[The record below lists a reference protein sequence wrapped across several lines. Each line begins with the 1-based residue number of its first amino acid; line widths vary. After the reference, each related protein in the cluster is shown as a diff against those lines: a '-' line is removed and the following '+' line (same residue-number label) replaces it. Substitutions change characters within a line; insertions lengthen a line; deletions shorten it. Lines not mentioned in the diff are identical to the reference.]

1 VAFAEQ
7 AQLAARLTLK
17 DDFSPKI
24 GNAQRGLSKLDAS
37 VGKTTGS
44 LQRAHAG
51 ISKTTAAIAVGVG
64 GAIGAVGLALKSSI
78 GAAGDFE
85 SQLNTINTVA
95 HVSQTDLKGIGDGLR
110 QVARDSG
117 KSLDELT
124 AGYYDLVSAGIKPGA
139 EAMKVLTAAN
149 TLAIGGL
156 ASTGETI
163 DLLTTAINSYG
174 VGTDQ
179 AAHIT
184 DVFAG
189 AIAAGKTTAAD
200 LASSFAQVGPL
211 AASAGISI
219 EELGAAYGTMTASG
233 VQTAQVTT
241 DIRAAIIAVQ
251 RPTTAM
257 AKLAKDLGI
266 NFEDIAKKKGLA
278 VAMQTARDA
287 AEKAHVPLIKVLGSV
302 EAQGYALG
310 VTGDK
315 AAAYGKNLTAAQKD
329 VGTAAAQ
336 AAERQKGFNYQMDR
350 LRALAKDA
358 GITIGSALLPKITPL
373 IAKFNEFLTNNPQ
386 RIEEFATK
394 IAGGLREDRR
404 ARSRASTSTRSR
416 VGSQI
421 TGRAMQTIVSAFL
434 ALPPDVQKIAVAA
447 LAANKLSGGLVT
459 SGIGSLLKL
468 GLGGL
473 KTITAGS
480 VTVVG
485 AKVGGAGV
493 GGAAT
498 GAAGAAT
505 GTAGKV
511 GSFLGKVAIVG
522 EVIGLVAA
530 VEGVRESIGAGNSA
544 LASGIHDQTTAFIA
558 SKPNN
563 AALQSSL
570 AGIDKGI
577 ADIQSNPLNVLVQGD
592 ALEQLKAMRADVAN
606 QLANNKVPTLG
617 EHANDRTVAAVNK
630 ANATIGRGIT
640 EGHRDTD
647 KLDGS
652 VRRTPTEIAAAKR
665 ATVAATNAASASAR
679 ANAARINAGIHSS
692 SAANVGANHHLAAVT
707 SNGLAHLSAEV
718 NHTTSA
724 TKAASASARANA
736 ALVRAGIHTTGAAT
750 VAATHALSS
759 NTGRGL
765 AHLSGEVNRLPPR
778 LARAIPKPKA
788 PIVRLTVNQRISLKA
803 VVSARSQ
810 HDVLVTASRYG
821 AVYGSG
827 NAL

>member
-1 VAFAEQ
+1 MALAEH
-7 AQLAARLTLK
+7 AKLAVDLTLNDHMSGPAGK
-17 DDFSPKI
+17 AKGSIDKLGTSADKASTHSQRLGKI
-24 GNAQRGLSKLDAS
+24 GGGVMKAGLLG
-37 VGKTTGS
+37 VG
-44 LQRAHAG
+44 AA
-51 ISKTTAAIAVGVG
+51 AAIAVTGITAGVFAIKRWADE
-64 GAIGAVGLALKSSI
+64 GADAAKQQLLLDRQIEKSGKVSKAQAKAINDQAGALLNLTGVDDDAIKGADAMLLRFGATGDQVTKLTPLILDLSKAQGISLEAATKAVGKALN
-78 GAAGDFE
+78 G
-85 SQLNTINTVA
+85 N
-95 HVSQTDLKGIGDGLR
+95 
-110 QVARDSG
+110 
-117 KSLDELT
+117 
-124 AGYYDLVSAGIKPGA
+124 
-139 EAMKVLTAAN
+139 
-149 TLAIGGL
+149 
-156 ASTGETI
+156 
-163 DLLTTAINSYG
+163 
-174 VGTDQ
+174 
-179 AAHIT
+179 
-184 DVFAG
+184 AG
-189 AIAAGKTTAAD
+189 ALGKY
-200 LASSFAQVGPL
+200 
-211 AASAGISI
+211 GI
-219 EELGAAYGTMTASG
+219 
-233 VQTAQVTT
+233 VV
-241 DIRAAIIAVQ
+241 DK
-251 RPTTAM
+251 
-257 AKLAKDLGI
+257 AKLKTDAFGTTQDALT
-266 NFEDIAKKKGLA
+266 KKVG
-278 VAMQTARDA
+278 
-287 AEKAHVPLIKVLGSV
+287 
-302 EAQGYALG
+302 
-310 VTGDK
+310 
-315 AAAYGKNLTAAQKD
+315 
-329 VGTAAAQ
+329 GTAAAMGKTLPGQ
-336 AAERQKGFNYQMDR
+336 LDIMRERMANVREEAGQRLAPSLLRLVTVVASKGIPVFEKLVERVLPLMEKGINLVTD
-350 LRALAKDA
+350 ALDKA
-358 GITIGSALLPKITPL
+358 GGPGGSS
-373 IAKFNEFLTNNPQ
+373 FF
-386 RIEEFATK
+386 TK
-394 IAGGLREDRR
+394 LGDIPFDSIAGGMK
-404 ARSRASTSTRSR
+404 
-416 VGSQI
+416 I
-421 TGRAMQTIVSAFL
+421 TAQATKTLVDAFL

-493 GGAAT
+493 GGGAA

-505 GTAGKV
+505 STAGKV

-544 LASGIHDQTTAFIA
+544 LASQVHDQTTAFIA

-592 ALEQLKAMRADVAN
+592 ALDQLKAMRADVAN

-630 ANATIGRGIT
+630 ANATIGRGII

-707 SNGLAHLSAEV
+707 SNGLAHLGAEV

-724 TKAASASARANA
+724 TKAASAAARANA
-736 ALVRAGIHTTGAAT
+736 ALIRAGIHSTGAAT
-750 VAATHALSS
+750 VSATHALRA
-759 NTGRGL
+759 NTTRGL

-827 NAL
+827 NAQ

>member
-7 AQLAARLTLK
+7 AELAARLSLK
-17 DDFSPKI
+17 DDFSSKLGSAEKGLNKFSSSTDRATTHSQRLGKI
-24 GNAQRGLSKLDAS
+24 GGGVMKAGLLG
-37 VGKTTGS
+37 VG
-44 LQRAHAG
+44 AA
-51 ISKTTAAIAVGVG
+51 AAIAVTGITAGVFAIKRWADE
-64 GAIGAVGLALKSSI
+64 GADAAKQQLLLDRQIEKSGKVSKAQAKAINEQAGALLNLTGVDDDAIKGADAMLLRFGATGDQVTKLTPLILDLSKAQGISLEAATKAVGKALN
-78 GAAGDFE
+78 G
-85 SQLNTINTVA
+85 N
-95 HVSQTDLKGIGDGLR
+95 
-110 QVARDSG
+110 
-117 KSLDELT
+117 
-124 AGYYDLVSAGIKPGA
+124 
-139 EAMKVLTAAN
+139 
-149 TLAIGGL
+149 
-156 ASTGETI
+156 
-163 DLLTTAINSYG
+163 
-174 VGTDQ
+174 
-179 AAHIT
+179 
-184 DVFAG
+184 AG
-189 AIAAGKTTAAD
+189 ALGKY
-200 LASSFAQVGPL
+200 
-211 AASAGISI
+211 GI
-219 EELGAAYGTMTASG
+219 
-233 VQTAQVTT
+233 VV
-241 DIRAAIIAVQ
+241 DK
-251 RPTTAM
+251 
-257 AKLAKDLGI
+257 AKLKTDAFGTTQDALT
-266 NFEDIAKKKGLA
+266 KKVG
-278 VAMQTARDA
+278 
-287 AEKAHVPLIKVLGSV
+287 
-302 EAQGYALG
+302 
-310 VTGDK
+310 
-315 AAAYGKNLTAAQKD
+315 
-329 VGTAAAQ
+329 GTAAAMGKTLPGQ
-336 AAERQKGFNYQMDR
+336 LDIMRERMANVREEAGQRLAPSLLRLVTVVASKGIPVFEKLVERVLPLMEKGINLVTD
-350 LRALAKDA
+350 ALDKA
-358 GITIGSALLPKITPL
+358 GGPGGSS
-373 IAKFNEFLTNNPQ
+373 FF
-386 RIEEFATK
+386 TK
-394 IAGGLREDRR
+394 LGDIPFDSIAGGMK
-404 ARSRASTSTRSR
+404 
-416 VGSQI
+416 I
-421 TGRAMQTIVSAFL
+421 TAQATKTLVDAFL

-485 AKVGGAGV
+485 AKVGGAG
-493 GGAAT
+493 GSGC

-505 GTAGKV
+505 STAGKV

-544 LASGIHDQTTAFIA
+544 LASQVHDQTTAFIA

-563 AALQSSL
+563 AALESSL

-630 ANATIGRGIT
+630 ANATIGRGII

-652 VRRTPTEIAAAKR
+652 VRRTPLEIAAAKR

-707 SNGLAHLSAEV
+707 SSGLAHLSAEV

-736 ALVRAGIHTTGAAT
+736 ALIRAGIHSTGAAT
-750 VAATHALSS
+750 VSATHALRA
-759 NTGRGL
+759 NTTRGL

-827 NAL
+827 NAQ

>member
-394 IAGGLREDRR
+394 IAGGFEKM
-404 ARSRASTSTRSR
+404 A
-416 VGSQI
+416 GSLQGVDFNAIAGGLQI

-434 ALPPDVQKIAVAA
+434 ALPPDVQKIAIAA
-447 LAANKLSGGLVT
+447 LAVNKVSGGLVT
-459 SGIGSLLKL
+459 SGIGGLLKL

-473 KTITAGS
+473 KTITAGN

-485 AKVGGAGV
+485 ANVKG
-493 GGAAT
+493 
-498 GAAGAAT
+498 GAAGAAGAAGATST
-505 GTAGKV
+505 GGKL
-511 GSFLGKVAIVG
+511 GSVLGKVAIVG

-563 AALQSSL
+563 AALQASL

-630 ANATIGRGIT
+630 ANATIGRGII

-652 VRRTPTEIAAAKR
+652 VRRTPTEIAAARR

-718 NHTTSA
+718 NHTTNA

-736 ALVRAGIHTTGAAT
+736 ALIRAGIHSTGAAT
-750 VAATHALSS
+750 VSATHALSS

-827 NAL
+827 NAQ

>member
-1 VAFAEQ
+1 M
-7 AQLAARLTLK
+7 
-17 DDFSPKI
+17 
-24 GNAQRGLSKLDAS
+24 
-37 VGKTTGS
+37 GKTTGS

-51 ISKTTAAIAVGVG
+51 ISKTSAAIAVGFG

-85 SQLNTINTVA
+85 AQLNTINTVA

-139 EAMKVLTAAN
+139 EAMKVLTSAN

-174 VGTDQ
+174 VGTDK

-200 LASSFAQVGPL
+200 LAGSFAQVGPL
-211 AASAGISI
+211 AASAGIEI

-251 RPTTAM
+251 RPTSA
-257 AKLAKDLGI
+257 LAALQKDLGV
-266 NFEDIAKKKGLA
+266 NFEKVAKQKGLA
-278 VAMQTARDA
+278 VAMQQIRDA

-302 EAQGYALG
+302 EAQGFALG

-315 AAAYGKNLTAAQKD
+315 AAGYAKNLTAAQKD

-336 AAERQKGFNYQMDR
+336 AAERQKGFNFQMQR

-394 IAGGLREDRR
+394 VAAGFEQLGGALEGVDFNAIAGGL
-404 ARSRASTSTRSR
+404 S
-416 VGSQI
+416 I

-434 ALPPDVQKIAVAA
+434 ALPPDIQKIAIAA
-447 LAANKLSGGLVT
+447 LAVNKVSGGLVT
-459 SGIGSLLKL
+459 SGIGGLLKL

-473 KTITAGS
+473 KTITAGN

-493 GGAAT
+493 GGAA
-498 GAAGAAT
+498 GAAT
-505 GTAGKV
+505 GTAGKL
-511 GSFLGKVAIVG
+511 GSVLGKVAIVG

-530 VEGVRESIGAGNSA
+530 VEGVREMIGAGNSA
-544 LASGIHDQTTAFIA
+544 LATEVHDQTKTFLA

-592 ALEQLKAMRADVAN
+592 ALDQLKAMRADVAN

-617 EHANDRTVAAVNK
+617 EHANDRTVPPSTGPTRRSAGASPL
-630 ANATIGRGIT
+630 ATATPTSSTARCAGRRSRSPPRSGRRSPPRT
-640 EGHRDTD
+640 RP
-647 KLDGS
+647 
-652 VRRTPTEIAAAKR
+652 VRRPRRTPPASTPASTRAAPRTSAQTTTWRRSPATASPISAPRSTTRRTPRRRPAR
-665 ATVAATNAASASAR
+665 APAPTRPSSGPASAARARRPCRRPMPCGRTRRAASPTWAPRSTACRPASA
-679 ANAARINAGIHSS
+679 
-692 SAANVGANHHLAAVT
+692 
-707 SNGLAHLSAEV
+707 
-718 NHTTSA
+718 
-724 TKAASASARANA
+724 
-736 ALVRAGIHTTGAAT
+736 
-750 VAATHALSS
+750 
-759 NTGRGL
+759 GR
-765 AHLSGEVNRLPPR
+765 SPSP
-778 LARAIPKPKA
+778 
-788 PIVRLTVNQRISLKA
+788 
-803 VVSARSQ
+803 SARSSTSARSFGPTSTCRPGGSMTRSSTRRA
-810 HDVLVTASRYG
+810 TA
-821 AVYGSG
+821 
-827 NAL
+827 